1 MILLVTINTIRYRG
15 QRKHYYPSMTFS
27 EIFHHIYHQINVLP
41 ASPVNS
47 VPSIPLLSSSF
58 RPSQSLFSLFLLPP
72 NSLAP
77 HHCQNGLPKIPMW
90 PHHLHT
96 PYKLTKH
103 LRGKWIKD
111 IVMCPQVSW
120 DSWSIFYSFL
130 PCHAAP
136 SLITANLLLCQY
148 LMPHIVMP
156 AFTDL
161 FILYATLT
169 SSYFICFKN
178 L

>member
-15 QRKHYYPSMTFS
+15 QGRHYYPSMTFS

-41 ASPVNS
+41 ACPVNS
-47 VPSIPLLSSSF
+47 FSPIPLLSSSF

-90 PHHLHT
+90 PHHLHST
-96 PYKLTKH
+96 YKLTKH

-111 IVMCPQVSW
+111 IMLCAHKSAGTADPSFIHFFPAMLPHL
-120 DSWSIFYSFL
+120 WSPL
-130 PCHAAP
+130 
-136 SLITANLLLCQY
+136 
-148 LMPHIVMP
+148 
-156 AFTDL
+156 
-161 FILYATLT
+161 
-169 SSYFICFKN
+169 ICFCART
-178 L
+178 